1 MHRLGEFRA
10 GKPEGLEPVMW
21 SKPDKQGELKKK
33 GHVVHNW
40 KNRWFIL
47 QGDKLYYFKNRTVR
61 ASSNYRFRLTAAM
74 CPALTL
80 PSARTLIRS
89 TLFLCASRRCKC

>member
-10 GKPEGLEPVMW
+10 GKPEGLEPSMW

-40 KNRWFIL
+40 KTRWFIL

-61 ASSNYRFRLTAAM
+61 TYLAGG
-74 CPALTL
+74 
-80 PSARTLIRS
+80 
-89 TLFLCASRRCKC
+89 CACAQG

>member
-33 GHVVHNW
+33 GMN
-40 KNRWFIL
+40 
-47 QGDKLYYFKNRTVR
+47 
-61 ASSNYRFRLTAAM
+61 FRVLKF
-74 CPALTL
+74 
-80 PSARTLIRS
+80 R
-89 TLFLCASRRCKC
+89 